1 VGVPAQQSPSASAT
15 QAPERLAWR
24 FRVMKS
30 FRQMRRRN
38 QVAFIQFCCRLL
50 FLIYYSILLVQLSRN
65 PTLLSVVTCDNM
77 AASYLRPQL
86 LRSSKAV
93 LESALCAQRRAPR
106 IPRSR
111 LPSALRPPLS
121 RCYATVNPGDPNP
134 PEKRNDDKKA
144 DAEPQGQNPE
154 QPKPPTPPQ
163 KDSKDESKSKSDEL
177 EAGFSPLTEEEVKQ
191 ITDIANMIKNGLPKS
206 QVQAVDAAV
215 ELMKKGGIPDELR
228 KVLDERRRDPNK
240 RIDLSTTVRL
250 VGIFTKM
257 SRMTPEAIREQIKTP
272 DSDAKETAEE
282 PKMFEQSNKGEES
295 KEKKQQRQKQEQKGQ
310 QTGYFFKIGE
320 LKIDMSTI
328 VITALLAYYVNRSL
342 FPGESSRDIT
352 WQEFRTTFFD
362 KGLVDKLTVVNRN
375 KVRVELHR
383 EAVANMYPESPAV
396 RPNFYYY
403 FTIGS
408 VEAFER
414 RLDEA
419 HQELGIPSSERIP
432 VAYSDEVP
440 LSAALFSFGPT
451 ILFIGALFWL
461 SRRAASGAGGQS
473 GIFGIG
479 KSRAKRFNHETDVK
493 IKFADVAGM
502 DEAKLEIMEF
512 VSFLKDPSKYQSL
525 GAKIPR
531 GAILSGP
538 PGTGKTLLAKATAGE
553 SGVPF
558 FSVSGSEFVEMFV
571 GVGPSR
577 VRDLFANARKNT
589 PCIIFIDEIDAIGK
603 SRAKQNFGGGND
615 ERESTLNQILTE
627 MDGFNTSEQVVVL
640 AGTNRPD
647 VLDKALLRPGRFDRH
662 ISIDR
667 PTMDGRKQIFRVH
680 LKKIVTNVDMEYL
693 TGRLSALTPGFSGAD
708 IANCCN
714 EAALI
719 AARANSTS
727 VEMTHFE
734 QAIERVVG
742 GLEKKSLVL
751 TPEEKKTVAYHEAG
765 HAICGWFFQYA
776 DPLLKV
782 SIIPRGQGAL
792 GYAQYLPAGGGDVY
806 LMNVKQLMDRMA
818 MTLGGRV
825 SEEIWFDTV
834 TSGASDDFNK
844 VTRMA
849 TAMVTEWGM
858 SPKIGY
864 LHYKDDEQ
872 RLHKPFSEET
882 ARNIDQEVRRIVD
895 EAYKQCKDLL
905 LEKKEQVQAVAEE
918 LLKKEMLVRDD
929 MVRLLGKR
937 PFEEKGE
944 FEKYFAGSEGKS
956 AP

>member
-1 VGVPAQQSPSASAT
+1 
-15 QAPERLAWR
+15 
-24 FRVMKS
+24 
-30 FRQMRRRN
+30 
-38 QVAFIQFCCRLL
+38 
-50 FLIYYSILLVQLSRN
+50 
-65 PTLLSVVTCDNM
+65 M

-86 LRSSKAV
+86 MRSSKAAF
-93 LESALCAQRRAPR
+93 ECAFCATRRSTQFTRYRAS
-106 IPRSR
+106 RS
-111 LPSALRPPLS
+111 LRAPLS
-121 RCYATVNPGDPNP
+121 RSYATVNPGDPKPP
-134 PEKRNDDKKA
+134 PE
-144 DAEPQGQNPE
+144 DAEKKKQQANKAEKAEKSE
-154 QPKPPTPPQ
+154 QP
-163 KDSKDESKSKSDEL
+163 ENEL
-177 EAGFSPLTEEEVKQ
+177 EKRSPDEESEGKQ
-191 ITDIANMIKNGLPKS
+191 ASSSDFPPMTAEERQQIDDIAKMIKTGLPKS
-206 QVQAVDAAV
+206 QADAVDEAAEV
-215 ELMKKGGIPDELR
+215 IKKGGMPQELR
-228 KVLDERRRDPNK
+228 DVLEARKKDPSK
-240 RIDLSTTVRL
+240 RIDLGTTVRL
-250 VGIFTKM
+250 VSLFTKM
-257 SRMTPEAIREQIKTP
+257 SRMT
-272 DSDAKETAEE
+272 AKEVREKYGTKGTESAKNETQEE
-282 PKMFEQSNKGEES
+282 TPLFEQSNNKNKEGGKQR
-295 KEKKQQRQKQEQKGQ
+295 KEKQQQ
-310 QTGYFFKIGE
+310 QQSSGPKVYE
-320 LKIDMSTI
+320 LKLDASTMI
-328 VITALLAYYVNRSL
+328 MTAFITYYLYRSL
-342 FPGESSRDIT
+342 YPGESSREIT

-362 KGLVDKLTVVNRN
+362 KGLVNKLTVINRN
-375 KVRVELHR
+375 RVRVELHR
-383 EAVANMYPESPAV
+383 SAVAQRYPESPAAQ
-396 RPNFYYY
+396 PNFYYY
-403 FTIGS
+403 FSIGS

-414 RLDEA
+414 HLDEA
-419 HQELGIPSSERIP
+419 QQELGIPTNERIP

-440 LSAALFSFGPT
+440 LSAAIFSFGPT
-451 ILFIGALFWL
+451 ILFVGALFWL

-493 IKFADVAGM
+493 TKFSDVAGM

-577 VRDLFANARKNT
+577 VRDLFSNARKNT

-647 VLDKALLRPGRFDRH
+647 VLDKALMRPGRFDRH
-662 ISIDR
+662 IAIDR
-667 PTMDGRKQIFRVH
+667 PTMDGRRQIFAVH
-680 LKKIVTNVDMEYL
+680 LKKIVTKVDLEYL

-708 IANCCN
+708 IANCVN

-719 AARANSTS
+719 AARANATS

-734 QAIERVVG
+734 QAIERVIG

-765 HAICGWFFQYA
+765 HAICGWFFKDA

-864 LHYKDDEQ
+864 LHYRDDEQ

-882 ARNIDQEVRRIVD
+882 ARNIDVEVRRIVD

-905 LEKKEQVQAVAEE
+905 LEKKSQLQAVAEE

-929 MVRLLGKR
+929 LVRILGPR
-937 PFEEKGE
+937 PFGDPGD
-944 FEKYFAGSEGKS
+944 FAKYFDNQQGQKS

>member
-1 VGVPAQQSPSASAT
+1 MV
-15 QAPERLAWR
+15 
-24 FRVMKS
+24 
-30 FRQMRRRN
+30 
-38 QVAFIQFCCRLL
+38 
-50 FLIYYSILLVQLSRN
+50 
-65 PTLLSVVTCDNM
+65 
-77 AASYLRPQL
+77 ASYLRPQL
-86 LRSSKAV
+86 VRCSKAAIECAV
-93 LESALCAQRRAPR
+93 CAQRRTSQFS
-106 IPRSR
+106 RSR
-111 LPSALRPPLS
+111 LSSRLYPSIARS
-121 RCYATVNPGDPNP
+121 YATVNSGD
-134 PEKRNDDKKA
+134 
-144 DAEPQGQNPE
+144 
-154 QPKPPTPPQ
+154 PKPPRNNPQ
-163 KDSKDESKSKSDEL
+163 GDKKSSGQPSNSPQDEPNKDQNEDPKKPQPDSAELSPLNAQESK
-177 EAGFSPLTEEEVKQ
+177 Q
-191 ITDIANMIKNGLPKS
+191 IDDMANMIKSGLPKS
-206 QVQAVDAAV
+206 QVRAIDEAVS
-215 ELMKKGGIPDELR
+215 LIKKGGIPTELR
-228 KVLDERRRDPNK
+228 EILDAQQKNPNQ
-240 RIDLSTTVRL
+240 RIDLATTVRL
-250 VGIFTKM
+250 VGVFTKL
-257 SRMTPEAIREQIKTP
+257 SRMTPEEVRAKYGK
-272 DSDAKETAEE
+272 DAQQSKVETEKDE
-282 PKMFEQSNKGEES
+282 TEDPPLFEQSNRQQDRDREREKG
-295 KEKKQQRQKQEQKGQ
+295 KKKKAEGKPY
-310 QTGYFFKIGE
+310 TFD
-320 LKIDMSTI
+320 LKLDAGTTVLS
-328 VITALLAYYVNRSL
+328 AFLAYYIYRNL
-342 FPGESSRDIT
+342 FPGEASRDIT

-362 KGLVDKLTVVNRN
+362 KGLVEKLTVINRN
-375 KVRVELHR
+375 RVRVELHR
-383 EAVANMYPESPAV
+383 EALASMYPESPAA

-403 FTIGS
+403 FSIGS

-432 VAYSDEVP
+432 VAYSDEMP
-440 LSAALFSFGPT
+440 LSAAIFSFGPT
-451 ILFIGALFWL
+451 LLFVGALFWL

-479 KSRAKRFNHETDVK
+479 KSRAKRFNHETD
-493 IKFADVAGM
+493 IRTKFADVAGM

-558 FSVSGSEFVEMFV
+558 YSVSGSEFVEMFV

-603 SRAKQNFGGGND
+603 SRAKSNFGGGND

-647 VLDKALLRPGRFDRH
+647 VLDKALMRPGRFDRH

-667 PTMDGRKQIFRVH
+667 PTMDGRKQIFKVH
-680 LKKIVTNVDMEYL
+680 LKKIVTSVDLEYL

-708 IANCCN
+708 IANCVN

-719 AARANSTS
+719 AARANATS
-727 VEMTHFE
+727 VAMIHFE
-734 QAIERVVG
+734 QAIERVIG

-751 TPEEKKTVAYHEAG
+751 SPEEKKTVAYHEAG
-765 HAICGWFFQYA
+765 HAICGWFLKYA

-792 GYAQYLPAGGGDVY
+792 GYAQYLPAGGNDAY

-825 SEEIWFDTV
+825 SEEIWFDSV

-858 SPKIGY
+858 SEKIGY

-882 ARNIDQEVRRIVD
+882 ARNIDAEVRRIVD

-905 LEKKEQVQAVAEE
+905 LEKKDQLQAVAEE

-929 MVRLLGKR
+929 LVRILGKR
-937 PFEEKGE
+937 PFEDQGD
-944 FEKYFAGSEGKS
+944 FHKYFDNTEGKS

>member
-1 VGVPAQQSPSASAT
+1 MVAS
-15 QAPERLAWR
+15 
-24 FRVMKS
+24 
-30 FRQMRRRN
+30 
-38 QVAFIQFCCRLL
+38 FI
-50 FLIYYSILLVQLSRN
+50 
-65 PTLLSVVTCDNM
+65 
-77 AASYLRPQL
+77 RPQI
-86 LRSSKAV
+86 LRNSRAAY
-93 LESALCAQRRAPR
+93 ECAICAQRQTTRT
-106 IPRSR
+106 SR
-111 LPSALRPPLS
+111 LRISQPLRVSALRG
-121 RCYATVNPGDPNP
+121 YATVNPGDP
-134 PEKRNDDKKA
+134 
-144 DAEPQGQNPE
+144 
-154 QPKPPTPPQ
+154 KPPR
-163 KDSKDESKSKSDEL
+163 KDEEKQDKSEDLKKEAKDTLKAEESPKTSEKESEQTSKL
-177 EAGFSPLTEEEVKQ
+177 EPGFAPLTPEEVQQ
-191 ITDIANMIKNGLPKS
+191 ITDVAKTIKNGLPKS
-206 QVQAVDAAV
+206 QTEAVDAAV
-215 ELMKKGGIPDELR
+215 ELMKKGGIPPEMR
-228 KVLDERRRDPNK
+228 EVLEDRRNNPEK

-250 VGIFTKM
+250 VGLFTKM
-257 SRMTPEAIREQIKTP
+257 SRMTPEEVRTKYSAPGSEKDGPQKKT
-272 DSDAKETAEE
+272 EE
-282 PKMFEQSNKGEES
+282 DTPMFEQSNEEESNRKREKSKQKKGE
-295 KEKKQQRQKQEQKGQ
+295 QKQG
-310 QTGYFFKIGE
+310 FRFKIAGVE
-320 LKIDMSTI
+320 METSTLL
-328 VITALLAYYVNRSL
+328 ITGLVSFYVYRSL

-375 KVRVELHR
+375 KVRVELNR
-383 EAVANMYPESPAV
+383 EAVARLYPESPAA
-396 RPNFYYY
+396 RSNFYYY
-403 FTIGS
+403 FSIGS

-414 RLDEA
+414 RLDDA
-419 HQELGIPSSERIP
+419 HQELGVPSNERIP
-432 VAYSDEVP
+432 VAYADEMG
-440 LSAALFSFGPT
+440 LSAVLFSFGPT
-451 ILFIGALFWL
+451 VLFIGALFWL
-461 SRRAASGAGGQS
+461 SRRAASGGGGQS

-479 KSRAKRFNHETDVK
+479 KSRAKKFNHETD
-493 IKFADVAGM
+493 IKTKFSDVAGM
-502 DEAKLEIMEF
+502 DEAKVEIMEF
-512 VSFLKDPSKYQSL
+512 VSFLKDPSRYQKL

-577 VRDLFANARKNT
+577 VRDLFANARKST

-603 SRAKQNFGGGND
+603 ARAKQNFGGGND

-647 VLDKALLRPGRFDRH
+647 VLDKALMRPGRFDRH
-662 ISIDR
+662 IAIDP
-667 PTMDGRKQIFRVH
+667 PTMDGRQQIFKVH
-680 LKKIVTNVDMEYL
+680 LRKIVTNVDLPYL

-719 AARANSTS
+719 AARANASS

-734 QAIERVVG
+734 QAIERVIG

-751 TPEEKKTVAYHEAG
+751 SPEEKKTVAYHEAG
-765 HAICGWFFQYA
+765 HAICGWFFQWA

-782 SIIPRGQGAL
+782 SIIPRGSGAL
-792 GYAQYLPAGGGDVY
+792 GYAQYLPGGGGDVN

-864 LHYKDDEQ
+864 LHYRDDEQ

-882 ARNIDQEVRRIVD
+882 ARNIDGEVKRIVD

-905 LEKKEQVQAVAEE
+905 TEKKDQVNAVAQE

-929 MVRLLGKR
+929 MVRILGKR
-937 PFEEKGE
+937 PFEEKDN
-944 FEKYFAGSEGKS
+944 FSKYFDNTEGKS
-956 AP
+956 SA